1 MNRIVPFKKKEF
13 ENSKGGY
20 IEFLE
25 VPLWQ
30 TRLSVY
36 ALQKEKIRS
45 TQNHLQKNYPAE
57 YREFNSS

>member
-25 VPLWQ
+25 VPFCCI
-30 TRLSVY
+30 
-36 ALQKEKIRS
+36 KERI
-45 TQNHLQKNYPAE
+45 
-57 YREFNSS
+57 

>member
-25 VPLWQ
+25 VPL
-30 TRLSVY
+30 RCFRRIL
-36 ALQKEKIRS
+36 
-45 TQNHLQKNYPAE
+45 
-57 YREFNSS
+57 